1 MTFLIFYTLGAF
13 ITLYVFKKK
22 GFPNPHK
29 ADDQP
34 PFVFGLLFWP
44 VALILILTLFAGKGI
59 IKLYDKL

>member
-1 MTFLIFYTLGAF
+1 MTFLIFYILGAF

-29 ADDQP
+29 DDEQP
-34 PFVFGLLFWP
+34 PFVFGLLLWP
-44 VALILILTLFAGKGI
+44 VTLILNLILFAGKGI

>member
-1 MTFLIFYTLGAF
+1 MTFLIFYILGAF

-29 ADDQP
+29 DDEQP
-34 PFVFGLLFWP
+34 AFVFGLLLWP
-44 VALILILTLFAGKGI
+44 ATLILNLIFLVGKGI

>member
-1 MTFLIFYTLGAF
+1 MTFLIFYILGAF

-29 ADDQP
+29 DDEQP
-34 PFVFGLLFWP
+34 AFVFGLLLWP
-44 VALILILTLFAGKGI
+44 VTLILNLILFAGKGI

>member
-1 MTFLIFYTLGAF
+1 MTFLIFYILGAF

-29 ADDQP
+29 DDEQP
-34 PFVFGLLFWP
+34 PFIFGLLLWP
-44 VALILILTLFAGKGI
+44 VTLILNLIFFAGKGI